1 MKTKGIPARTMMCLT
16 GRLAQTVFIRKALA
30 DEVTLDSLKQRP
42 TPKFIIGISL
52 VGISYII
59 GWPAVAFFTFLAVY
73 LNMKL
78 IALLG
83 PVSYIF
89 SHLVFLAGAVLAGVN
104 GIIYARTFKRWAM
117 HRLALWLMKKASPNI
132 DKSANN

>member
-1 MKTKGIPARTMMCLT
+1 MCLT

-59 GWPAVAFFTFLAVY
+59 GWPAVALFTFLAVY

-89 SHLVFLAGAVLAGVN
+89 SHLVFLAGAALAGVD
-104 GIIYARTFKRWAM
+104 GIIYGRIFMRLVM
-117 HRLALWLMKKASPNI
+117 HKFALWLAKKTSPNI
-132 DKSANN
+132 EKREDN

>member
-1 MKTKGIPARTMMCLT
+1 MMRLT
-16 GRLAQTVFIRKALA
+16 GRLAQTGFIRKALA
-30 DEVTLDSLKQRP
+30 DDVTLDSIKQRP

-52 VGISYII
+52 MGISYII

-73 LNMKL
+73 LNRKL

-89 SHLVFLAGAVLAGVN
+89 SHLVFFAGAMLAGVD
-104 GIIYARTFKRWAM
+104 GIRHGRIFMRWVM
-117 HRLALWLMKKASPNI
+117 HKFALWLTKKASPNRGH
-132 DKSANN
+132 SACN